1 MRFGVCAPISEAAR
15 LYKIGFD
22 YVEVSAASLAAMT
35 EEEFAA
41 FCAENRAAPIHAEAA
56 NCLFPGE
63 ICLTGDAVDTDA
75 VQSYIDRVMA
85 RLGDAGIGIAV
96 FGSGGSRRL
105 GEAAAAH
112 GVTVVLEPLRRAET
126 NILNTQPESLAFV
139 QSVGHPHFK
148 LLCDYYH
155 LVVEG
160 GTPEMVAA
168 CGDALRHVHIANP
181 DGRVAMKPDDK
192 ADYKAFFDALRRAG
206 YDARVSFEGSASDYE
221 AELPAA
227 LEVLRNA

>member
-1 MRFGVCAPISEAAR
+1 M
-15 LYKIGFD
+15 
-22 YVEVSAASLAAMT
+22 
-35 EEEFAA
+35 
-41 FCAENRAAPIHAEAA
+41 
-56 NCLFPGE
+56 
-63 ICLTGDAVDTDA
+63 
-75 VQSYIDRVMA
+75 
-85 RLGDAGIGIAV
+85 
-96 FGSGGSRRL
+96 
-105 GEAAAAH
+105 
-112 GVTVVLEPLRRAET
+112 
-126 NILNTQPESLAFV
+126 